1 MFVVS
6 GLLNRETQEVL
17 LVVNGKHYEWGDF
30 STKIPSKTL
39 KAMYLDTNRDID
51 GILNFLQEILFINDE
66 DNVKRLTTQQLMGFR
81 NTNPFYLYVLTLVAY
96 WCLYVVNIDNRD
108 FDTYTP
114 KELFAIAEKDEF
126 VACLVENMIDLFGE
140 INLINIF
147 PTRNDTSILTGLDSQ
162 NKPIYKEGSKNDIGT
177 EEETP
182 KWLC

>member
-6 GLLNRETQEVL
+6 GLLNKETKEVL
-17 LVVNGKHYEWGDF
+17 LVVNGKHYEWQDF
-30 STKIPSKTL
+30 NTKIPSKTL

-66 DNVKRLTTQQLMGFR
+66 DNIKRLTTQQLMEFR

-108 FDTYTP
+108 FDNYTP

-126 VACLVENMIDLFGE
+126 VACLIENMIDLFGE
-140 INLINIF
+140 LNLINIF
-147 PTRNDTSILTGLDSQ
+147 PNRNDTSILIGLDNK
-162 NKPIYKEGSKNDIGT
+162 NKPIYKEGSNDIDI

>member
-30 STKIPSKTL
+30 NTKIPSKTL

-51 GILNFLQEILFINDE
+51 GILNFLQEILFIDNE
-66 DNVKRLTTQQLMGFR
+66 DNVKRLTAQQLMEFR
-81 NTNPFYLYVLTLVAY
+81 NSNPFYLYVLTLVAY
-96 WCLYVVNIDNRD
+96 WCIYAVNIDNKD
-108 FDTYTP
+108 FDIYTP

-126 VACLVENMIDLFGE
+126 VACLVENMISLFGKL
-140 INLINIF
+140 NLINIF
-147 PTRNDTSILTGLDSQ
+147 PTKNDTSILTGLDSE
-162 NKPIYKEGSKNDIGT
+162 NRPIYEEGSNDIDT

>member
-30 STKIPSKTL
+30 NTKIPSKTL
-39 KAMYLDTNRDID
+39 KVMYLDTNRDID
-51 GILNFLQEILFINDE
+51 GILNFLQEILFIDDE
-66 DNVKRLTTQQLMGFR
+66 NNVKRLTTQQLMEFR

-114 KELFAIAEKDEF
+114 KELFSIAEKDEF
-126 VACLVENMIDLFGE
+126 VVCLVENMLDLFGE
-140 INLINIF
+140 LNLINIF
-147 PTRNDTSILTGLDSQ
+147 PTKNDTSILIGLDSQ
-162 NKPIYKEGSKNDIGT
+162 NKPIYKEGSIITGT
-177 EEETP
+177 EEKMP
-182 KWLC
+182 KWVN